1 MSYKSENWKE
11 KLDEVRNYI
20 EPRKEGT
27 VEKTAEQIIS
37 DEIDTE
43 LATFFSEDTLPEV
56 EDVKAFEEVEL
67 DEVQQKEVEALKKL
81 SKDMQA
87 VLKGYQKIVKMGDN
101 ELKDKK
107 YNKDYEAVLKAR
119 DVIFSLIGKVNTQK
133 IINKE
138 EVEAVEEIKEEKLS
152 IEKTIEKLTEKNMLG
167 RLAKSLRLDEQGKE
181 KMFDYFE
188 KGELE
193 Q

>member
-1 MSYKSENWKE
+1 MSYKSENWQD
-11 KLDEVRNYI
+11 KLAEVRNSI
-20 EPRKEGT
+20 VSKDGS
-27 VEKTAEQIIS
+27 VEKTA
-37 DEIDTE
+37 DEIINEEIEAE
-43 LATFFSEDTLPEV
+43 LKSFF
-56 EDVKAFEEVEL
+56 AEEPVEL
-67 DEVQQKEVEALKKL
+67 DEIKQQEVDALKKL

-87 VLKGYQKIVKMGDN
+87 VLKGYQSIVKMGDK

-133 IINKE
+133 ILNKE
-138 EVEAVEEIKEEKLS
+138 EVVVEEKLS
-152 IEKTIEKLTEKNMLG
+152 LEKTISKLTEKNMLG
-167 RLAKSLRLDEQGKE
+167 RLAKSMELNEDNKDKLFNY
-181 KMFDYFE
+181 FD

>member
-67 DEVQQKEVEALKKL
+67 DETTDREIKAIQKL
-81 SKDMQA
+81 SKDMQSI
-87 VLKGYQKIVKMGDN
+87 LKGYQNATKLGDK
-101 ELKDKK
+101 ELKDVKHNDTYK
-107 YNKDYEAVLKAR
+107 AVLNAR
-119 DVIFSLIGKVNTQK
+119 DKILTLIGTLQTDKLLRG
-133 IINKE
+133 E
-138 EVEAVEEIKEEKLS
+138 EVEVVEEIKEEKLS